1 MKRRYRAAV
10 WRTVVTFLLLAF
22 VTGLSVSQA
31 ECERIAGAH
40 SRACTD

>member
-1 MKRRYRAAV
+1 MKRRCRAAV
-10 WRTVVTFLLLAF
+10 WRTVVIFLVLACI
-22 VTGLSVSQA
+22 TSIGVSQA

>member
-10 WRTVVTFLLLAF
+10 WRTVVIFLILAL
-22 VTGLSVSQA
+22 VTGLSVSHT
-31 ECERIAGAH
+31 ECERVAGAH

>member
-1 MKRRYRAAV
+1 MKRRHRVAVAQVAGIFLILAIIAA
-10 WRTVVTFLLLAF
+10 L
-22 VTGLSVSQA
+22 GVSHA